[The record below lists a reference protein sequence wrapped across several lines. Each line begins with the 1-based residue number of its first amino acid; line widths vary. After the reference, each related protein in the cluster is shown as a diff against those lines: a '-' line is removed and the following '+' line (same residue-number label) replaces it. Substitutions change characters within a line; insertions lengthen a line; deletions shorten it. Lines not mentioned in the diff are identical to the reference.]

1 MSSRVL
7 KLFIALHFVG
17 SIAGAS
23 GGEEKP
29 KEGAPTAKEVKSAEE
44 SFNVVQARV
53 LGLEA
58 KVRSAENEIK
68 KLIEEKQ
75 RTKDP
80 EKQNEV
86 IRQMISVHKQLESL
100 AKEYDQQRALL
111 NYRYPEK
118 GQSEKRKY
126 QRHEV
131 KSIEEME
138 GQMSLSKSV
147 QKTMKKVRTQ
157 YENVDMSASSTKAKS
172 QKETKTESNPKI
184 NEKSDLL
191 DPVILK
197 K

>member
-1 MSSRVL
+1 MSSLVFNF
-7 KLFIALHFVG
+7 FIALQFMT
-17 SIAGAS
+17 SPSWAS

-29 KEGAPTAKEVKSAEE
+29 KESAASVKEVKSDEE

-58 KVRSAENEIK
+58 KVRSAEDEIK

-80 EKQNEV
+80 EKLNEI
-86 IRQMISVHKQLESL
+86 IRQMIAVHKQLENH
-100 AKEYDQQRALL
+100 AKEYDQQRAFL

-147 QKTMKKVRTQ
+147 QKTMKKVRMQ
-157 YENVDMSASSTKAKS
+157 YENADASLIPTKTKS
-172 QKETKTESNPKI
+172 QKETAPEADLQK